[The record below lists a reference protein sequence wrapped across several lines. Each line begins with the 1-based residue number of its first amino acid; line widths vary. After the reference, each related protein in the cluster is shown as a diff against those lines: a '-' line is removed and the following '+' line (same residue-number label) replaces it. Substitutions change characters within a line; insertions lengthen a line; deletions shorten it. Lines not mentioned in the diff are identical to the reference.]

1 MFCKMEVNI
10 ECNCIYS
17 IVDKKVMR
25 KYIFPKGFREV
36 EFQEGD
42 CVNSFSKPILS
53 TSDVQA
59 ERPKSV
65 LASSFVFGTMF
76 SKSGSMILSFSELT
90 ICVFKN

>member
-17 IVDKKVMR
+17 IVDKEVMR

-36 EFQEGD
+36 EFKEGD
-42 CVNSFSKPILS
+42 CVNSFSKTILS
-53 TSDVQA
+53 TSDVQV

-65 LASSFVFGTMF
+65 LALSFVFGTRF